1 MPLLD
6 LKTDLKSLKYGQDTQ
21 GGGNS
26 REPYIKVD
34 INKVDS
40 GFNQFRLTN
49 FDDGLVRGGIV
60 GAANASVVDTLR
72 IGKFFADFPK
82 GPLFLVKQVGLQLSN
97 PQLEHKTNLR
107 TDQTGTNRPIKG
119 QGVFRNV
126 GNAITNAATAIG
138 PFIARTANRI
148 ENEIGPTRIYNL
160 GINTL
165 AQVPLNAFG
174 GHLLRHGLLPT
185 DDQDKLYLN
194 VVQTN
199 NKNNSNRLVGYTN
212 TFYLG
217 GFREQLKFET
227 NPELTRYIGG
237 PSSVYGIGNTIIR
250 KSYDAITNNWDNIN
264 RSLDFSKT
272 KTSNSYP
279 SQVLSTLNGG
289 RYANFVNYLKLFSI
303 FDTKDKFELEGI
315 EAYTDKIKDFN
326 STINTRISNARKRAT
341 QPQLTTANPN
351 IPSAGTSSNVTV
363 TSVNAVRIKNAN
375 DIKGDRTSRTW
386 RTPEELKEDL
396 DKAYGRNINLLNQND
411 FGLVAS
417 ENQTIQQF
425 PGRLLG
431 LSKLDTELKLST
443 VNQENGTGASIYD
456 RTAVPYTDI
465 QPALRKYSELT
476 KAIEYTVAGKS
487 VYGAGSNSDLYN
499 TINSDTLLTQN
510 KTNSQLS
517 AGGGGIILNNPS
529 VTAFSTT
536 ALPNGNI
543 TYNNGILGDKPVTIK
558 FNSWNA
564 VSREV
569 RIGSGRQD
577 SINLTRIFG
586 GTMAEVGDKYFMGD
600 EVVTIDGKKHNIR
613 DLVKFRISSVLTDTP
628 ERVSTM
634 VFRAYL
640 TQLTDSVDATWNDVK
655 YAGRGNKFY
664 IYDGFTRKIQIGFK
678 VAALSAEEMSP
689 MYSKLN
695 YLMSN
700 LMPDYDNGL
709 MRGPLVRMTVGN
721 YFDAQLGKLDSL
733 SYTIPQ
739 DSPWE
744 IALDEPEGGTKQLIL
759 PHILEVSLGFTPI
772 GAETQG
778 ENKIEEKI
786 RSTTYL
792 AQNNT
797 GTDKDTI
804 QYYDYFSNKF
814 SS

>member
-1 MPLLD
+1 MSLLD
-6 LKTDLKSLKYGQDTQ
+6 LKTDLKSLKYGQDTP

-49 FDDGLVRGGIV
+49 FDDGLVRGGVV
-60 GAANASVVDTLR
+60 GALNASVVDTLR

-97 PQLEHKTNLR
+97 PELEHKSDLR

-217 GFREQLKFET
+217 EFSSGSKFVDS
-227 NPELTRYIGG
+227 PELTHYIGG

-250 KSYDAITNNWDNIN
+250 KSFDTITNNYFNIDL
-264 RSLDFSKT
+264 SFKKSKT
-272 KTSNSYP
+272 KTSDSYL
-279 SQVLSTLNGG
+279 SQVLYINKIENTQEKS
-289 RYANFVNYLKLFSI
+289 YFSI
-303 FDTKDKFELEGI
+303 FTPFTGSIQENYLSAFNIFSNAKTIQD
-315 EAYTDKIKDFN
+315 YTERIKDFN
-326 STINTRISNARKRAT
+326 STINTRISNERKRVT
-341 QPQLTTANPN
+341 SPPPPPPN
-351 IPSAGTSSNVTV
+351 SNIASVGTSSGITV
-363 TSVNAVRIKNAN
+363 RSVNAVKTKD
-375 DIKGDRTSRTW
+375 DIRGDRKSRTW
-386 RTPEELKEDL
+386 RTSEELKKDL
-396 DKAYGRNINLLNQND
+396 DTAYARSINLLDQGD
-411 FGLVAS
+411 FGSVT
-417 ENQTIQQF
+417 EEGQTTQQF

-476 KAIEYTVAGKS
+476 KAIEYTIEGKS

-517 AGGGGIILNNPS
+517 AGGGGIILSNPS

-536 ALPNGNI
+536 PLPSGNI

-564 VSREV
+564 ASREV
-569 RIGSGRQD
+569 RIGSGRKD
-577 SINLTRIFG
+577 EINLTPIFNAG
-586 GTMAEVGDKYFMGD
+586 KYEGSDK
-600 EVVTIDGKKHNIR
+600 VTIGGVEYNIR
-613 DLVKFRISSVLTDTP
+613 DLVKFRIQAVDTDEP
-628 ERVSTM
+628 DNGEWM
-634 VFRAYL
+634 IFRAYL
-640 TQLTDSVDATWNDVK
+640 TDLSDNTDATWNSVK
-655 YAGRGNKFY
+655 YAGRGEPFY
-664 IYDGFTRKIQIGFK
+664 IYDGFSRKISVSFK
-678 VAALSAEEMSP
+678 VAALSENESR
-689 MYSKLN
+689 YIYQKLN
-695 YLMSN
+695 FLMSN
-700 LMPDYDNGL
+700 AMPDYSNNL
-709 MRGPLVRMTVGN
+709 MRGPLTRLTVGN
-721 YFDAQLGKLDSL
+721 WIDSQLGILNSVQFKV
-733 SYTIPQ
+733 PQ

-744 IALDEPEGGTKQLIL
+744 IAIDEPEGGAKLLIL
-759 PHILEVSLGFTPI
+759 PHIVEVTLSFTPI
-772 GAETQG
+772 GSESKGANRLAEKSQ
-778 ENKIEEKI
+778 
-786 RSTTYL
+786 TTSHI

-797 GTDKDTI
+797 GADAATL
-804 QYYDYFSNKF
+804 QYIE
-814 SS
+814 